1 MPKQKVAVT
10 MEKDLI
16 VKLDRMVSEGKYP
29 SRSSAVEE
37 AVIDRMI
44 RLKRQD
50 WLRNLQNLIL
60 LMNKPSR
67 TKAYQEISLNGQNIK
82 GGYLLG

>member
-44 RLKRQD
+44 KIEKTRLAEESSKLD
-50 WLRNLQNLIL
+50 
-60 LMNKPSR
+60 P
-67 TKAYQEISLNGQNIK
+67 AYEQALADEGLSGDLAEWPE
-82 GGYLLG
+82 Y

>member
-44 RLKRQD
+44 KVEKSRLAEESAKLD
-50 WLRNLQNLIL
+50 
-60 LMNKPSR
+60 P
-67 TKAYQEISLNGQNIK
+67 AYEQALADEGLSVDLAEWPE
-82 GGYLLG
+82 Y